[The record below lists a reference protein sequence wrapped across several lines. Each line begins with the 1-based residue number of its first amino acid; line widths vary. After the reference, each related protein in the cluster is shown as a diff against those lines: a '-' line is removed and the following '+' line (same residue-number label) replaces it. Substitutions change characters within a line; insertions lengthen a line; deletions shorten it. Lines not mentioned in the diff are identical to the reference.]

1 MRSRRPRSPSGLA
14 VATRLAGK
22 VVYER
27 RDRYFVLVCAYRA
40 CRLLHLTATIFCAFG
55 ARRLVSRGEVSWF
68 VSSFVARVATDA
80 ASASALALAD
90 AARETPRAPTPE
102 SDTTRRAE
110 SFAQNAFE
118 AIVCACLIIA
128 GAAHSAYA
136 GYVVEED
143 VFSSLVLGAA
153 CRSAI
158 VNATGVRRAMSSTS
172 KTTDDT
178 RANAHASV
186 STSALV
192 NEPGESVAI
201 VGDGAETLFRRIIR
215 GVVDAGDV
223 GVVVSPA
230 NEWTI
235 PEPNVGVCSNAL
247 AFGDAVARVD
257 AVRME
262 RVVETLEASLA
273 SSSRFVEY
281 VPRRT
286 RGVAEDVDVDE
297 CLSTA
302 CEIGLERARRAR
314 ARVFV
319 VEHPFRELDDV
330 ARRRRWML
338 TKLTS
343 ARRACVFTTT
353 DICVL
358 PFCTRIVVTRGED
371 VVFIGHWR
379 ELVRRA
385 STTYACLRVGVARS
399 PAPLRRR
406 RVRRRSSRDP
416 RARPRLAP
424 TRRDAQVALVVFSC
438 ASVAP
443 AMAAYALER
452 WLDGKRSR
460 VDDDSGDALLY
471 AAVALFCVYVVTRR
485 ALATRGAH
493 SFSLALAR
501 VGYVAL
507 ASACMFPTFWLAV
520 AVMAFFV
527 ALVGEGARP
536 ERATRRLER
545 AVRER
550 LSRAT
555 HFERRVAR
563 GRAQIRAAGCED
575 MYDDIGRRVAS
586 DARASLR
593 RLVVA
598 RALSRAW
605 VSGVVLTA
613 FIFGAASL
621 DAREDA
627 ARRGV
632 LAFLALQTGDAMAD
646 VVERERRRRRNVGGE
661 TTSKS
666 TVALGRPR
674 APRRARSFA

>member
-1 MRSRRPRSPSGLA
+1 MRSRRPWSPGGLD

-22 VVYER
+22 MLYER
-27 RDRYFVLVCAYRA
+27 RDRYCFLVCAYRA

-55 ARRLVSRGEVSWF
+55 ARRLVSRGEFSWF
-68 VSSFVARVATDA
+68 VSSFVAHVATDA
-80 ASASALALAD
+80 VSASVLALAD
-90 AARETPRAPTPE
+90 AERETPRAPTPK

-110 SFAQNAFE
+110 SFAQYAFE
-118 AIVCACLIIA
+118 AITYACLVIA
-128 GAAHSAYA
+128 GAAHTAHV

-158 VNATGVRRAMSSTS
+158 VNATGVRRASTS
-172 KTTDDT
+172 TTSTTTTTDDK
-178 RANAHASV
+178 RADSHASV

-201 VGDGAETLFRRIIR
+201 VGDGAEKLFRRIVR
-215 GVVDAGDV
+215 GIVDAGDV

-235 PEPNVGVCSNAL
+235 PEPNVGVCSNSL
-247 AFGDAVARVD
+247 VFGDAVARVD
-257 AVRME
+257 ALRMA

-273 SSSRFVEY
+273 SSSRFVEH

-297 CLSTA
+297 FLSTA

-353 DICVL
+353 DICIL
-358 PFCTRIVVTRGED
+358 PFCTRIVVTHGED

-379 ELVRRA
+379 ELVRHA
-385 STTYACLRVGVARS
+385 STAYACLRVGVARS

-406 RVRRRSSRDP
+406 RVRRQSSREN
-416 RARPRLAP
+416 RARSRLAP
-424 TRRDAQVALVVFSC
+424 TRRDAQFALVVFSC

-443 AMAAYALER
+443 AMATYALER

-460 VDDDSGDALLY
+460 VDDSGDALLY
-471 AAVALFCVYVVTRR
+471 AAVASFCVYVVTRR
-485 ALATRGAH
+485 ALATHGA
-493 SFSLALAR
+493 SAFTLALAR

-507 ASACMFPTFWLAV
+507 ASACMFPKFWLAV
-520 AVMAFFV
+520 AATAFFV

-545 AVRER
+545 AAGER

-555 HFERRVAR
+555 QFERRVTC
-563 GRAQIRAAGCED
+563 GRAQIRAAGCEE
-575 MYDDIGRRVAS
+575 MYEDIGRRVAS

-605 VSGVVLTA
+605 VGGVFLTA
-613 FIFGAASL
+613 FIFGASSL

-627 ARRGV
+627 ARRGF

-646 VVERERRRRRNVGGE
+646 VVERACHRRRGGE
-661 TTSKS
+661 TTKS
-666 TVALGRPR
+666 TVVLGRPR